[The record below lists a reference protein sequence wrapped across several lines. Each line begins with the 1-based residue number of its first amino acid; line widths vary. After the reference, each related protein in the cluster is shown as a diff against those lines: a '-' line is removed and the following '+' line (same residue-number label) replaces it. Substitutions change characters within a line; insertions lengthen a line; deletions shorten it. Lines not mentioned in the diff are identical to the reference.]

1 MKQNTL
7 TEGKIYVPL
16 IRFALPVLAALLLQ
30 SLYGAVDLL
39 IVGQFTN
46 AREVSA
52 VNTGSQI
59 MMTMTGLVASL
70 AMGATVRIGSQIGRK
85 DRQGAGE
92 TIGSAMVL
100 FTVIGVG
107 MSVLIVVAASKLAEI
122 MMAPEEAFASTVQYI
137 RICGAGMVAI
147 VAYNLIGCIF
157 RGVGDSTTPLIA
169 VFISTVGNVFGDL
182 VLVAGLKMGA
192 AGAAVATVGAQVA
205 AVIISVILMT
215 RRKQPFDFRR
225 EMIRA
230 DRKIMRNILGI
241 GIPVAIQDFLVGIS
255 FLVILA
261 IVNSLGVIVSAGVGV
276 AEKVCAFI
284 MLVPSAFAQS
294 LAAFVAQNYG
304 AGKLERARRGLWYCI
319 GTAFAIG
326 LIMAYGSFF
335 HGDILT
341 GLFTK
346 DTEVALAGWEYLKAY
361 AIDCMLTPIFFCFIG
376 YYNGINRT
384 KFVML
389 QGIISAFLVRIP
401 VSWIMSRQDPVSI
414 FHIGLATPAS
424 STLQIV
430 MCLVF
435 FVWVLSRADSRAEA

>member
-1 MKQNTL
+1 
-7 TEGKIYVPL
+7 
-16 IRFALPVLAALLLQ
+16 
-30 SLYGAVDLL
+30 
-39 IVGQFTN
+39 
-46 AREVSA
+46 
-52 VNTGSQI
+52 
-59 MMTMTGLVASL
+59 
-70 AMGATVRIGSQIGRK
+70 
-85 DRQGAGE
+85 
-92 TIGSAMVL
+92 
-100 FTVIGVG
+100 
-107 MSVLIVVAASKLAEI
+107 
-122 MMAPEEAFASTVQYI
+122 
-137 RICGAGMVAI
+137 
-147 VAYNLIGCIF
+147 
-157 RGVGDSTTPLIA
+157 
-169 VFISTVGNVFGDL
+169 
-182 VLVAGLKMGA
+182 
-192 AGAAVATVGAQVA
+192 
-205 AVIISVILMT
+205 MT
-215 RRKQPFDFRR
+215 RRDLPFDFGR

-230 DRKIMRNILGI
+230 NRSIMGNILEI

-284 MLVPSAFAQS
+284 MLVPSAFSQS

-326 LIMAYGSFF
+326 LLMAYGSFF
-335 HGDILT
+335 HGDLLT

-346 DTEVALAGWEYLKAY
+346 DPEVAFAGWEYLKAY

-376 YYNGINRT
+376 YYNGMNRT

-389 QGIISAFLVRIP
+389 QGIISAFFVRIP
-401 VSWIMSRQDPVSI
+401 VSWIMSRQIPVSV

-435 FVWVLSRADSRAEA
+435 FLWLRRQSQGTGEKSEF